1 MNSLYRKRGVISA
14 LLTSLLFLTLSGCG
28 SIFPQVARATIA
40 RPEQPILSPFQ
51 PFRLVQV
58 CLDTPP
64 LFSAKYFREAAS
76 AIANKVDASVM
87 PNQGGLA
94 VFVSLIE
101 HDSLQTNVLS
111 ITVPALAADLQEPT
125 LQVLPNPASYQSPY
139 DYADAVDKVK
149 KANGQLL
156 NTWQAQLK
164 SNHQQLTTIRAAVK
178 QETTKLRSL
187 PVPFDNTG
195 ADVYGCLDL
204 ASQHFHSI
212 KAVKT
217 LVIASPLVNNTN
229 SQETSTISLAGVSV
243 KVIFHTCPQGVA
255 SVCLTNDARWKQ
267 SLLSF
272 GVKDVSIF
280 DPLQSETWHITF

>member
-1 MNSLYRKRGVISA
+1 MSTQHKRQGRATV
-14 LLTSLLFLTLSGCG
+14 LLTGLLFVVLCGC
-28 SIFPQVARATIA
+28 SIIPQIRHQTPRQI
-40 RPEQPILSPFQ
+40 EQPIIAPLQSY
-51 PFRLVQV
+51 RVIQV

-64 LFSAKYFREAAS
+64 LFSARFFREAAM
-76 AIANKVDASVM
+76 AIADKIDASVM
-87 PNQGGLA
+87 PNQGGLT

-111 ITVPALAADLQEPT
+111 ISVPALAADSQEPT

-149 KANGQLL
+149 KANAQLL
-156 NTWQAQLK
+156 NTWQARLK

-178 QETTKLRSL
+178 QETNKLRSL

-217 LVIASPLVNNTN
+217 LLIASPLVNNTN
-229 SQETSTISLAGVSV
+229 SQETSSISLAGVSV
-243 KVIFHTCPQGVA
+243 KVIFHTCPQEVA
-255 SVCLTNDARWKQ
+255 SVCLANDARWKQ